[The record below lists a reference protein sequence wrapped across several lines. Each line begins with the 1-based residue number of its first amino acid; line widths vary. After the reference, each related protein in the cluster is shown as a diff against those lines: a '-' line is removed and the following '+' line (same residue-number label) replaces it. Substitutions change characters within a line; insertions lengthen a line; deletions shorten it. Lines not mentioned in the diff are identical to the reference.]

1 MINKHLPLNRDY
13 NREPNI
19 KALKERGYHYYR
31 VGGPPKLKVEC
42 CRVLADFGF
51 SVCGGEEVA

>member
-1 MINKHLPLNRDY
+1 MGLH
-13 NREPNI
+13 
-19 KALKERGYHYYR
+19 YHCYR
-31 VGGPPKLKVEC
+31 VGSPPKLKVEC